1 MNFVNEYEQKS
12 KGNDKF
18 QTFKNLVFPHLFSS
32 VKHYFTHMT
41 STFKEEIELFQL
53 NSDQFKQKENRLNQ
67 QLDGYSALILDL
79 ESSNDKKDIMLNKA
93 NKEKE
98 NLKNMLTLTE

>member
-1 MNFVNEYEQKS
+1 
-12 KGNDKF
+12 
-18 QTFKNLVFPHLFSS
+18 
-32 VKHYFTHMT
+32 MT